1 MDRAGLV
8 QAYRDC
14 HFEVR
19 RVQGGARDTL
29 RIGEP
34 LPAAVATWLVD
45 APLCAFI
52 TAYNPRSTV
61 QPAHY
66 NRLAQ
71 RELLR
76 QLQQHGAR
84 WRPGVGRIPGQPWRE
99 PSLLVAGLDLDALDA
114 LALRHSQ
121 NAIVLAHRNATA
133 QLRLYGA
140 EWAALADATTLIVAR

>member
-1 MDRAGLV
+1 MDRATLV

-19 RVQGGARDTL
+19 RLQGGARDTL

-34 LPAAVATWLVD
+34 LPAAVAAWLAD

-52 TAYNPRSTV
+52 TAYNPRSMP
-61 QPAHY
+61 QPAQY
-66 NRLAQ
+66 NRRAQ
-71 RELLR
+71 CELLR
-76 QLQQHGAR
+76 QLQRHGAR

-99 PSLLVAGLDLDALDA
+99 PSLLIAGLKLDAIDA
-114 LALRHSQ
+114 MAWRHSQ
-121 NAIVLAHRNATA
+121 NAIVLVHRNATA

-140 EWAALADATTLIVAR
+140 EWAAFADATTLVAAR

>member
-1 MDRAGLV
+1 MDRAALV

-19 RVQGGARDTL
+19 RVDGGARDTL

-34 LPAAVATWLVD
+34 MPAAVATWLGD

-52 TAYNPRSTV
+52 TAYNPRSTA
-61 QPAHY
+61 QPARD
-66 NRLAQ
+66 NRRAQ

-99 PSLLVAGLDLDALDA
+99 PSLLVADLDLAVIDA
-114 LALRHSQ
+114 LAWRHSQ
-121 NAIVLAHRNATA
+121 NAIVLVHRSATA

-140 EWAALADATTLIVAR
+140 GWAALADATTLIVAR

>member
-1 MDRAGLV
+1 MDPGALV

-19 RVQGGARDTL
+19 RIPGGARDTL

-34 LPAAVATWLVD
+34 LPAAVSAWLAD
-45 APLCAFI
+45 APLCVFI
-52 TAYNPRSTV
+52 TAYNPRSTA
-61 QPAHY
+61 QSAHD
-66 NRLAQ
+66 NRRAQ

-76 QLQQHGAR
+76 QLRQHGAR

-99 PSLLVAGLDLDALDA
+99 PSLLAAGLDLAAIDA
-114 LALRHSQ
+114 LAWRLSQ

-140 EWAALADATTLIVAR
+140 QWAALADATTMIVTR

>member
-1 MDRAGLV
+1 MDRLALL

-19 RVQGGARDTL
+19 RVQGGGRDTL

-34 LPAAVATWLVD
+34 LPAAVAAWLAD

-52 TAYNPRSTV
+52 TAYNPHSAA
-61 QPAHY
+61 QPAQR
-66 NRLAQ
+66 NRCAQ

-76 QLQQHGAR
+76 QLRQHGAR
-84 WRPGVGRIPGQPWRE
+84 WRPAVGRIPGQTWRE
-99 PSLLVAGLDLDALDA
+99 PSLLAADLDLDAIDR
-114 LALRHSQ
+114 LAWHHSQ
-121 NAIVLAHRNATA
+121 NAIVLAHGNAAA

-140 EWAALADATTLIVAR
+140 EWAALADATTSVVAR